1 MKFTYIA
8 QTRGGKSK
16 IGEISAINLKEAK
29 EKLLERDLILI
40 SVDPIKENRFSIS
53 FPSRVSHLD
62 KLLFVRHLKMLI
74 KAGLPL
80 REGVAEIKDQ
90 TQSRKFKKI
99 LDDVLN
105 KLDNG
110 ESLSNSLSLHP
121 KVFDDLFVSLIEVGE
136 ASGTLEEN
144 LGFLA
149 DQLEKKHD
157 LRTKLKGAMIYPV
170 VVLGSTLGLVIIL
183 AVFIL
188 PKLLPLFRSFNT
200 ELPLPTKILLF
211 FISAGESYGIYIFA
225 SVIFLI
231 FFLIFLSRFRK
242 VKSVFHRIIL
252 KLPIFGKLTREVNLA
267 YFSRTLAILIKS
279 GVPIVEAFEITSRS
293 LSNIVYQ
300 EEVKGVI
307 PTIKQG
313 GQIAGY
319 FKENP
324 KVFPSVFSR
333 MISIGEKTGNID
345 ESLSYLASFY
355 ERDVDEIT
363 KNISSTIE
371 PVLLVVMGLAIGFIA
386 ISIIMPIYEMT
397 HGLSGL
403 RR

>member
-8 QTRGGKSK
+8 QTREGESK
-16 IGEISAINLKEAK
+16 IGEVTAINLNEAK

-40 SVDPIKENRFSIS
+40 SVDPIKQKKFLIPL
-53 FPSRVSHLD
+53 PSRVSHLD

-80 REGVAEIKDQ
+80 REAVSEIRDQ
-90 TQSRKFKKI
+90 TQSRKFSRI
-99 LDDVLN
+99 LDSVLSQ
-105 KLDNG
+105 LDNG
-110 ESLSNSLSLHP
+110 QSLSNSLSLHP
-121 KVFDDLFVSLIEVGE
+121 KVFDELFISLIEVGE

-144 LGFLA
+144 LGYLA
-149 DQLEKKHD
+149 DQLEKKHN
-157 LRTKLKGAMIYPV
+157 LRTKIKGAMIYPII
-170 VVLGSTLGLVIIL
+170 VLVSTFGLVGIL

-211 FISAGESYGIYIFA
+211 FISAGESYGIYIF
-225 SVIFLI
+225 SLLVGLV
-231 FFLIFLSRFRK
+231 FFLFFIYRFK
-242 VKSVFHRIIL
+242 PVKKFFHRMIL
-252 KLPIFGKLTREVNLA
+252 KLPIFGKMTREVNLA

-293 LSNIVYQ
+293 LSNVIYQ
-300 EEVKGVI
+300 EEVKKVI

-324 KVFPSVFSR
+324 KFFPSVFSR

-345 ESLSYLASFY
+345 EALSYLADFY
-355 ERDVDEIT
+355 ERNIDEAT

-371 PVLLVVMGLAIGFIA
+371 PALLVIMGLMIAFIA

>member
-8 QTRGGKSK
+8 QTREGKSK
-16 IGEISAINLKEAK
+16 IGEVTAINLNEAK
-29 EKLLERDLILI
+29 EKLLGRDLILI
-40 SVDPIKENRFSIS
+40 SVDPIKQKKFLIP
-53 FPSRVSHLD
+53 FPSRISHLD

-80 REGVAEIKDQ
+80 REAVSEIRDQ
-90 TQSRKFKKI
+90 TQSRKFSRI
-99 LDDVLN
+99 LDSVLSQ
-105 KLDNG
+105 LDNG
-110 ESLSNSLSLHP
+110 QSLSNSLSLHP
-121 KVFDDLFVSLIEVGE
+121 KVFDELFISLIEVGE

-144 LGFLA
+144 LGYLA
-149 DQLEKKHD
+149 DQLEKKHN
-157 LRTKLKGAMIYPV
+157 LRTKIKGAMIYPII
-170 VVLGSTLGLVIIL
+170 VLVSTFGLVGIL

-211 FISAGESYGIYIFA
+211 FISAGESYGIYIF
-225 SVIFLI
+225 SLLVGLV
-231 FFLIFLSRFRK
+231 FFLFFIYRFK
-242 VKSVFHRIIL
+242 PVKKFFHRIIL
-252 KLPIFGKLTREVNLA
+252 KFPIFGKMSREVNLA

-293 LSNIVYQ
+293 LSNVVYQ
-300 EEVKGVI
+300 EEVKKVI

-319 FKENP
+319 FKEKP
-324 KVFPSVFSR
+324 KFFPSVFSR

-345 ESLSYLASFY
+345 EALSYLADFY
-355 ERDVDEIT
+355 ERNIDEAT

-371 PVLLVVMGLAIGFIA
+371 PALLVIMGLMIGFIA